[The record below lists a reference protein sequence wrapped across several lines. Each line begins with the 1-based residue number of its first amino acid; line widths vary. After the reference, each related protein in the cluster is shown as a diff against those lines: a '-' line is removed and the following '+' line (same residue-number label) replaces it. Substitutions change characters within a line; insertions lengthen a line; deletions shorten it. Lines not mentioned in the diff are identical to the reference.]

1 MLRFIIPSE
10 CGSIELHAMRTSERV
25 NRTDQIFAAV
35 KFELLN
41 KEIAMSI
48 PQLEPIETVLKSRG
62 VSRSTLYAEIKDGR
76 WPKPLQIS
84 LRKRAWLTDEIEKMM
99 RFYMNFPSTEE
110 QRDFVRSLEAKRL
123 DEEAPD
129 VW

>member
-76 WPKPLQIS
+76 WPKPFRL
-84 LRKRAWLTDEIEKMM
+84 A
-99 RFYMNFPSTEE
+99 
-110 QRDFVRSLEAKRL
+110 FVS
-123 DEEAPD
+123 
-129 VW
+129 VHG